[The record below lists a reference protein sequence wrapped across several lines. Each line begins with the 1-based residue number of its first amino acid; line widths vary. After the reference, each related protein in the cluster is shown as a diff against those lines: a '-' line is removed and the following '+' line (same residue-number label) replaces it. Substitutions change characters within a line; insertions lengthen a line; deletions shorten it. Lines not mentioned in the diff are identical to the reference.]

1 MDLKSRLETFKQHYQ
16 REPYPSLEERD
27 RRLRDLK
34 RLLLENQDAIKD
46 ALNTDFGYRSPYE
59 TEFAE
64 IYPAL
69 KSISFTRKSLS
80 KWMAPSKRGVDI
92 WFKPAKAKVMYQ
104 PLGVVGIIVPWN
116 YPLFLALGPLIGA
129 LAAGNRVMLKMSEFT
144 PSFSQ
149 LFAKLCEQY
158 LGSMQV
164 VVINGGADVGE
175 AFSKL
180 PFDHLV
186 FTGSTNIGR
195 KVMAAA
201 SENLTPVTLEL
212 GGKSPVIIDKKFP
225 LKTAVERVLFGK
237 LLNAGQTCLAPDY
250 VFVHESQAKDFVRLS
265 KDVARKFYPEW
276 SGRDYT
282 ALASEKQVKR
292 YQGMLKDAKEKGAK
306 IIPLFEH
313 EADQLVD
320 NKAVPTLVLNT
331 TPDMLIRQ
339 QEIFGPLLPV
349 VSYQEH
355 SEAIAW
361 INHQP
366 RPLALYLF
374 SYNKKVTNH
383 YMLNTISG
391 GVTLNDTI
399 LHVSQDELP
408 FGGVGASGMG
418 HYHGRE
424 GFKTFSKAKSIYQ
437 QSRLSGVKLMYPPPS
452 KFTKF
457 LLSIMKR

>member
-1 MDLKSRLETFKQHYQ
+1 MDLKKTFEQLKRQHQ
-16 REPYPSLEERD
+16 GEPYPSRASRD
-27 RRLRDLK
+27 ADLRRLK
-34 RLLLENQDAIKD
+34 RLLLDNQEDIKSAISE
-46 ALNTDFGYRSPYE
+46 DFGYRSPYE

-69 KSISFTRKSLS
+69 KSISHTRKSLAS
-80 KWMAPSKRGVDI
+80 WLAPSKRAVDI
-92 WFKPAKAKVMYQ
+92 WFKPAKATVMYQ
-104 PLGVVGIIVPWN
+104 PLGVVGVIVPWN

-144 PSFSQ
+144 PNFSR
-149 LFAKLCEQY
+149 LFAHLCEQY
-158 LGSMQV
+158 LGSEKV
-164 VVINGGADVGE
+164 AVINGSADVGE
-175 AFSKL
+175 AFSKI
-180 PFDHLV
+180 PFDHLI
-186 FTGSTNIGR
+186 FTGSTNIGK

-225 LKTAVERVLFGK
+225 LKTAVERLMFGK

-250 VFVHESQAKDFVRLS
+250 AFVHESKVEDFVRLS
-265 KDVARKFYPEW
+265 KEVARTFYPEW
-276 SGRDYT
+276 SDQDYT
-282 ALASEKQVKR
+282 ALASDKQVSR
-292 YQGMLKDAKEKGAK
+292 YQDMLEDAKAKGAK
-306 IIPLFEH
+306 IISLFEH

-331 TPDMLIRQ
+331 SPDMLIRQ

-349 VSYQEH
+349 VPYQEH
-355 SEAIAW
+355 SEAVSW
-361 INHQP
+361 INKQP

-374 SYNKKVTNH
+374 SYNKSVVND

-418 HYHGRE
+418 HYHGHE

-457 LLSIMKR
+457 LLGIMKR

>member
-1 MDLKSRLETFKQHYQ
+1 MELQNTLKSLKQHYQ
-16 REPYPSLEERD
+16 DDPYPSLEKRD
-27 RRLRDLK
+27 HLLRQLK
-34 RLLLENQDAIKD
+34 RMLLQNQDAIKK
-46 ALNTDFGYRSPYE
+46 ALNDDFGYRSPFE

-69 KSISFTRKSLS
+69 NSISFTRKSLAQ
-80 KWMAPSKRGVDI
+80 WMAPSKRPVDI
-92 WFKPAKAKVMYQ
+92 WFKPAKAKIMYQ
-104 PLGVVGIIVPWN
+104 PLGVVGVIVPWN

-149 LFAKLCEQY
+149 LFAELCEQY
-158 LGSMQV
+158 LGSEQV
-164 VVINGGADVGE
+164 VVINGGADIGE

-180 PFDHLV
+180 AFDHLV
-186 FTGSTNIGR
+186 FTGSTNIGK

-212 GGKSPVIIDKKFP
+212 GGKSPVIVDKKFP
-225 LKTAVERVLFGK
+225 LKTAVERILFGK

-250 VFVHESQAKDFVRLS
+250 VFVPEAKTEEFVRLS
-265 KDVARKFYPEW
+265 QETARKFYPEW
-276 SGRDYT
+276 REKDYT
-282 ALASEKQVKR
+282 ALASDKQVKR
-292 YQGMLKDAKEKGAK
+292 YQEMLQDAKEKGAK
-306 IIPLFEH
+306 IVPLFEH

-331 TPDMLIRQ
+331 SPDMLIRQ

-349 VSYQEH
+349 VPYQEH
-355 SEAIAW
+355 SEAVAW
-361 INHQP
+361 INQQP

-374 SYNKKVTNH
+374 SHNKKVTNH

-418 HYHGRE
+418 HYHGHE

-437 QSRLSGVKLMYPPPS
+437 QRRFSGVKLMYPPPS

-457 LLSIMKR
+457 LLGIMKR

>member
-1 MDLKSRLETFKQHYQ
+1 MDLKNTFEQLKRQHQ
-16 REPYPSLEERD
+16 GEPYPSRASRD
-27 RRLRDLK
+27 EDLRRLK
-34 RLLLENQDAIKD
+34 RLLLDNQEDIKSAISE
-46 ALNTDFGYRSPYE
+46 DFGYRSPYE

-69 KSISFTRKSLS
+69 KSISYTRKSLAE
-80 KWMAPSKRGVDI
+80 WLAPSKRGVDI
-92 WFKPAKAKVMYQ
+92 WFKPAKATVMYQ

-144 PSFSQ
+144 PNFSQ
-149 LFAKLCEQY
+149 LFAELCEQY
-158 LGSMQV
+158 LGSEKV
-164 VVINGGADVGE
+164 VVINGGADTGE

-180 PFDHLV
+180 PFDHLI
-186 FTGSTNIGR
+186 FTGSTNIGK

-212 GGKSPVIIDKKFP
+212 GGKSPVIIDKNFP
-225 LKTAVERVLFGK
+225 LKTAVERLMFGK

-250 VFVHESQAKDFVRLS
+250 VFVHNSKVEDFVRLS
-265 KDVARKFYPEW
+265 TEVARKFYPDWHEK
-276 SGRDYT
+276 DYT
-282 ALASEKQVKR
+282 ALASDKQVSR
-292 YQGMLKDAKEKGAK
+292 YQEMLQDAKAKGAK
-306 IIPLFEH
+306 VIPLYEH
-313 EADQLVD
+313 EADELVE

-349 VSYQEH
+349 VPYQEH
-355 SEAIAW
+355 SEAVSW
-361 INHQP
+361 INKQP

-374 SYNKKVTNH
+374 SYNKSVVND

-418 HYHGRE
+418 HYHGHE
-424 GFKTFSKAKSIYQ
+424 GFKTFSKAKSIYH

-457 LLSIMKR
+457 LLGIMKR

>member
-1 MDLKSRLETFKQHYQ
+1 MDLKNTLQSLQQHYQ
-16 REPYPSLEERD
+16 NTPYPSLEKRV
-27 RRLRDLK
+27 RLLRQLK
-34 RLLLENQDAIKD
+34 YMLLENQDAIKQ
-46 ALNTDFGYRSPYE
+46 ALNDDFGYRSPYE

-69 KSISFTRKSLS
+69 KSISFAQKSLAQ
-80 KWMAPSKRGVDI
+80 WMAPSKRPVNI

-149 LFAKLCEQY
+149 LFAELCERY
-158 LGSMQV
+158 LGDEQV
-164 VVINGGADVGE
+164 TVISGAADVGE

-180 PFDHLV
+180 AFDHLV
-186 FTGSTNIGR
+186 FTGSTNIGK

-212 GGKSPVIIDKKFP
+212 GGKSPVIVDKQFP
-225 LKTAVERVLFGK
+225 VKTAVERILFGK

-250 VFVHESQAKDFVRLS
+250 VFVDESKIDEFVRLS
-265 KDVARKFYPEW
+265 KETARKFYPEW
-276 SGRDYT
+276 REKDYT
-282 ALASEKQVKR
+282 ALASDKQMKR
-292 YQGMLKDAKEKGAK
+292 YQEMLDDAKEKGAK
-306 IIPLFEH
+306 VIPLFEH
-313 EADQLVD
+313 EAQQLVN

-339 QEIFGPLLPV
+339 QEIYCPLLPV
-349 VSYQEH
+349 IPYQEH
-355 SEAIAW
+355 SEAVAW
-361 INHQP
+361 INRQP

-374 SYNKKVTNH
+374 SYNKKVTAH

-418 HYHGRE
+418 HYHGYE

-437 QSRLSGVKLMYPPPS
+437 QSRFSGVKLMYPPPS
-452 KFTKF
+452 KLTKF
-457 LLSIMKR
+457 LLNIMKR

>member
-1 MDLKSRLETFKQHYQ
+1 MDLKSTFEALKQHYQ
-16 REPYPSLEERD
+16 RERYPSLKERD
-27 RRLRDLK
+27 KRLRQVK
-34 RLLLENQDAIKD
+34 RLLLDNQEAIKD
-46 ALNTDFGYRSPYE
+46 ALNDDFGYRSPYE

-69 KSISFTRKSLS
+69 KSISFTRKSLAN
-80 KWMAPSKRGVDI
+80 WMSPSKRGVDI

-149 LFAKLCEQY
+149 LFAELCERY
-158 LGSMQV
+158 LGSDQV
-164 VVINGGADVGE
+164 AVINGGADVGE
-175 AFSKL
+175 AFSRL

-186 FTGSTNIGR
+186 FTGSTNIGK

-201 SENLTPVTLEL
+201 SANLTPVTLEL

-225 LKTAVERVLFGK
+225 VNTAVERLMFGK

-250 VFVHESQAKDFVRLS
+250 AFVHKPKVEEFVRLS
-265 KDVARKFYPEW
+265 QETARKFYPEW
-276 SGRDYT
+276 REKDYT
-282 ALASEKQVKR
+282 ALASDKQVKR
-292 YQGMLKDAKEKGAK
+292 YQEMLQDAKEKGAK

-313 EADQLVD
+313 PAEELIN

-331 TPDMLIRQ
+331 TAEMLIRQ
-339 QEIFGPLLPV
+339 EEIFGPLLPV
-349 VSYQEH
+349 VPYNEH
-355 SEAIAW
+355 SEAIEW
-361 INHQP
+361 INQQP

-374 SYNKKVTNH
+374 SYNKQVTNN

-437 QSRLSGVKLMYPPPS
+437 QSRLSGVRLMYPPPS